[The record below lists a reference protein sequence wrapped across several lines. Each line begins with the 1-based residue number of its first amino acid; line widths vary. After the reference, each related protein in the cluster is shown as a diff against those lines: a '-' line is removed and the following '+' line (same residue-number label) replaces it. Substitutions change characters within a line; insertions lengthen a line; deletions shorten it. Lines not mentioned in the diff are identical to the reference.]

1 MKMERE
7 LPTSRVAGEPVDRS
21 QETVAYTNSAEHWVE
36 KIWWISALPLIL
48 LIAVPVVTLF
58 TRTSLTD
65 LIANIGLKT
74 VIQAVSVSMKT
85 TLVSVGLIFLL
96 GTPLAYLM
104 GRHRFRYKKALDAL
118 IDLPLVLPPSVAG
131 LALLITFGRRG
142 PIGGWLEGL
151 GIEIAF
157 STIAVVIAQ
166 IFIAA
171 PFYVR
176 SASVG
181 FAAVDGEIEQAARI
195 DGASRWQIF
204 QFLIMPLSRFAIL
217 TGIIMSWAR
226 ALGEFGA
233 TMIFAGNFPGRTQ
246 TMPTAIYLG
255 FERDLESALTLSVI
269 LVLISFVSLLVI
281 KVLVSHSNP
290 D

>member
-1 MKMERE
+1 MERDT
-7 LPTSRVAGEPVDRS
+7 LRTRGAGEPNIRPH
-21 QETVAYTNSAEHWVE
+21 ETTNQTGPVEYWAE
-36 KIWWISALPLIL
+36 KAWWITALPLIL
-48 LIAVPVVTLF
+48 LITVPILMLF
-58 TRTSLTD
+58 TRTSIQELVAH
-65 LIANIGLKT
+65 LGLKT
-74 VIQAVSVSMKT
+74 VIQAIGVSFRT
-85 TLVSVGLIFLL
+85 TLVSVGLILLL

-104 GRHRFRYKKALDAL
+104 GRHQFRYKKVLDAI

-131 LALLITFGRRG
+131 LALLITLGRRG
-142 PIGGWLEGL
+142 SIGGWLEGF

-157 STIAVVIAQ
+157 STVAVVIAQ

-176 SASVG
+176 SASLG
-181 FAAVDGEIEQAARI
+181 FAAVDGEVEQAARM

-204 QFLIMPLSRFAIL
+204 RFLLLPLSRFAIL
-217 TGIIMSWAR
+217 SGIMMSWAR

-269 LVLISFVSLLVI
+269 LVVISFFSLLVI
-281 KVLVSHSNP
+281 KVLVSRENNRV
-290 D
+290 